1 MSCTVSHEKLDD
13 TLKQLVEQQT
23 GLANDIKLKDLEL
36 NQLKESY
43 MKVLGA
49 IEIVQFLKKEVE
61 HPPEETGIVNI
72 TAYIAEVTWN
82 VIGDESKK
90 I

>member
-36 NQLKESY
+36 GQSKESY

-61 HPPEETGIVNI
+61 HPPEEVEKTGNVDIG
-72 TAYIAEVTWN
+72 EVT
-82 VIGDESKK
+82 
-90 I
+90 

>member
-1 MSCTVSHEKLDD
+1 MSCKVSLEKLDD
-13 TLKQLVEQQT
+13 TMKQLAEQQT
-23 GLANDIKLKDLEL
+23 ALANDIKLKDLEIA
-36 NQLKESY
+36 QAKESY

-61 HPPEETGIVNI
+61 HPPEEVEKTGNVDIG
-72 TAYIAEVTWN
+72 EVTWD
-82 VIGDESKK
+82 VIGDESRK